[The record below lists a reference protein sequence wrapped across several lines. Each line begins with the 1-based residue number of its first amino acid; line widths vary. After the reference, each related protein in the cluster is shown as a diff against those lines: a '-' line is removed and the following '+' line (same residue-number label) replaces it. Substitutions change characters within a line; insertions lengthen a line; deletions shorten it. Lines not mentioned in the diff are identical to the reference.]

1 MHPNQENIFKTPVW
15 GFMLNDQDLQTLDYT
30 EYLIKLSE
38 TEYPNRKSN
47 MGGFQTRDNLQEDGI
62 FQEFNQT
69 LLIMAKNII
78 DEYNKDI
85 EIYIDGMWGNINT
98 KNNFNAHHVHD
109 GILSG
114 VFYCQVPKDS
124 GRLIL
129 VDPAVRSHS
138 SLIKNKNYPII
149 PERLALIMFP
159 SWLEHYV
166 EPSKSDET
174 RISISFNIGF
184 K

>member
-1 MHPNQENIFKTPVW
+1 MHPNQENIFGTPVW
-15 GFMLNDQDLQTLDYT
+15 GFMLQDQDLQTLDYVD
-30 EYLIKLSE
+30 YLINISE
-38 TEYPNRKSN
+38 TEQPKRKSN

-62 FQEFNQT
+62 FQEFNQS
-69 LLIMAKNII
+69 LLRMCKSII
-78 DEYNKDI
+78 DQYNNNMDL
-85 EIYIDGMWGNINT
+85 YIDGMWGNINQRGD
-98 KNNFNAHHVHD
+98 FNAFHVHD
-109 GILSG
+109 GVLSG

-129 VDPAVRSHS
+129 VDPAVRSHA

-149 PERLALIMFP
+149 PERLALIVFP

-166 EPSKSDET
+166 EPSETDET
-174 RISISFNIGF
+174 RISISFNIGI

>member
-1 MHPNQENIFKTPVW
+1 
-15 GFMLNDQDLQTLDYT
+15 
-30 EYLIKLSE
+30 
-38 TEYPNRKSN
+38 

-62 FQEFNQT
+62 FQEFNQS
-69 LLIMAKNII
+69 LLRMCKSII
-78 DEYNKDI
+78 DEYNNSADL
-85 EIYIDGMWGNINT
+85 YIDGMWGNINQRGD
-98 KNNFNAHHVHD
+98 FNAHHVHS
-109 GILSG
+109 GVLSG

-129 VDPAVRSHS
+129 VDPAVRSHA

-149 PERLALIMFP
+149 PERLALIVFP

-166 EPSKSDET
+166 EPSATDET
-174 RISISFNIGF
+174 RISISFNIGI